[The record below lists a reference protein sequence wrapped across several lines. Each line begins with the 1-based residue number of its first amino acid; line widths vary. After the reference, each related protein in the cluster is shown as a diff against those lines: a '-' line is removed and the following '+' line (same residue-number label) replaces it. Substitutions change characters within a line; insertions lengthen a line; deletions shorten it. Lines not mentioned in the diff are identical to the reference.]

1 MSEHPY
7 LAVIIRYWAL
17 VVSAVVLGA
26 LAGYGLSALATPL
39 YTSSARLYFAI
50 NVGNTGND
58 LNQGSTYAQAQ
69 MLSFAQLA
77 ESAVVLEPVID
88 RLGLDVTPDQLADAI
103 TVSTPENTV
112 ILEVVASDG
121 DPVRAAAI
129 ANEVSR
135 SLSSAVDDF
144 APKTLEGETTVELTS
159 ITPATAS
166 ASPSSPNTRNNIVAG
181 ALVGLLLAIGAI
193 VVRRLFD
200 TRIRS
205 GAMIEGL
212 QVAPHL
218 GTIDFDRDSP
228 GGEAL
233 LRRAPASPAAENYR
247 RVRTNLAQATG
258 GSDGAGPGL
267 SLVVTSPGAG
277 DGKSTFAM
285 NLALALA
292 EGGQRVILVDADF
305 RNPSLARYTGLDG
318 ASGLSTLIAGDDDFE
333 TVVQRWAPGELDVL
347 TAGPV
352 PKNSSELLTA
362 SAMSRLH
369 RRLEKDYSFVVFDSP
384 DIGLASDPASLGR
397 LADGVIVVVAHGRTR
412 TPQLAATL
420 DALDRAGTRVVGVVL
435 NHTRKFRLGDRAP
448 VPRAAREPAAS

>member
-26 LAGYGLSALATPL
+26 LAGYGLSALATPV

-77 ESAVVLEPVID
+77 ESAVVLEPVIR
-88 RLGLDVTPDQLADAI
+88 RLGLGVTPDQLADAI

-121 DPVRAAAI
+121 DPERAAAI

-159 ITPATAS
+159 ITSATAS
-166 ASPSSPNTRNNIVAG
+166 ASPSSPNTRNNVVAG
-181 ALVGLLLAIGAI
+181 TLVGLLLAIGAI

-218 GTIDFDRDSP
+218 GTIDFDRESKS
-228 GGEAL
+228 GQAL
-233 LRRAPASPAAENYR
+233 LRRASASPAAENYR
-247 RVRTNLAQATG
+247 RVRTNLAQAIAGSG
-258 GSDGAGPGL
+258 GSSSGL

-277 DGKSTFAM
+277 DGKSTVAM

-318 ASGLSTLIAGDDDFE
+318 ESGLSTVVAGDADLE
-333 TVVQRWAPGELDVL
+333 SVVQHWEPGELDVL

-362 SAMSRLH
+362 PTMARLH
-369 RRLEKDYSFVVFDSP
+369 KRLERDYSFVVFDSP
-384 DIGLASDPASLGR
+384 DVGLASDPASLGR
-397 LADGVIVVVAHGRTR
+397 LADGVIVVAAYGRTR

-420 DALDRAGTRVVGVVL
+420 DTLDRAGTRVVGIVL
-435 NHTRKFRLGDRAP
+435 NHTRPSRLGERSTAP
-448 VPRAAREPAAS
+448 LASREPAAS